1 MQVSEFYIQRAARR
15 LLDQRGDG
23 AVAEARAKVADCR
36 ARDDMLGADTWL
48 RIIATI
54 EEMRRAGVGD

>member
-1 MQVSEFYIQRAARR
+1 MQVSDFYIQREARR
-15 LLDQRGDG
+15 LMEQRGEA

-36 ARDDMLGADTWL
+36 ARDDMLAADTWL

>member
-1 MQVSEFYIQRAARR
+1 MQVSDFYIQREARR
-15 LLDQRGDG
+15 LIEQRGEA
-23 AVAEARAKVADCR
+23 AVAEARAKVAECR